1 MAAIAKALS
10 RITGSSVDVE
20 TLKTIIMFCAVGL
33 TVSLMVMTYGVDL
46 SPGFF

>member
-10 RITGSSVDVE
+10 RISGTSVDVE
-20 TLKTIIMFCAVGL
+20 TLKTIIIFCAVGL
-33 TVSLMVMTYGVDL
+33 TVSLICLTYGLDL